1 MAKLN
6 KQYVINGSAGIERL
20 NLYTTLEEVNNLG
33 KKIHLADGNIDCYYA
48 IGDINDVYAT
58 KKRLSIN
65 GVVYAGLK
73 ETAIIRKKVYI
84 FEKGLTDF
92 IIPEGATKITY
103 RLCGGGSGMYLS
115 SAPINQQMSEE
126 IIETPTFMKV
136 ESLNDIYEHN
146 TATDPAIVNLFNSD
160 TTGEVSKLSG
170 RSSFIVFPDSTT
182 INAKGGELNI
192 LSQNTTNDENI
203 VRKSIGLGTLTNILT
218 IDNIPKDSEDFI
230 NKFLSLQPEYNSAKA
245 NWFPGVYT
253 FIDGVTKEEYLPNST
268 VSANDITIS
277 PTSGFVKFSGLYT
290 KEDNTID
297 YSLAFNPT
305 NELLDSNIKKAL
317 INFGS
322 NLSSSTEAIATIRE
336 NLKRRVNRLP
346 GKGKVIEIFNN
357 EGVFSFTRFYNDFFS
372 IDNDIYG
379 LSINTGY
386 PYGRTVALFSLSIPN
401 NYNFFTHE
409 FLDNVYGCLDQH
421 IYPDLVSHNDVN
433 MPPILKGIHGR
444 AYSDN
449 STLIRPRNFQA
460 EKIFANLPT
469 EREWNQSDFGNNL
482 YYVDRLKLLGLYTLD
497 LLNYDPVAFYTVIF
511 EDNTKNPDGPISTLA
526 DVSYNN
532 GKDTK
537 YRGMYIDYVTNAKD
551 SHNNVLEYSR
561 FSRTRP
567 MDEKFYPNL
576 HYIGALN
583 LSIDTDIKSPDI
595 DNFETL
601 NDKEDTF
608 GLHVNILDCCTNDLK
623 LDPSTYEY
631 GYINGLGIDLNNLRI
646 KPRGYTVYYNDNK
659 GKEISKYE
667 IKYGASVKLNHL
679 KYFEDYITEWQS
691 YNNRNFYTLEG
702 LNDFAEVMNGCL
714 VGTPSEEKVGEFKV
728 GPNETYKAGD
738 VLRIGV
744 GKRGKIYH
752 DRLKWEIDDMI
763 EERICE
769 EESDGICILEIET
782 SKPVKIENLTPKVDG
797 EPIKNQFG
805 LFDNIAAMSDT
816 DKSKFVRMLIQY
828 DFVDASSL
836 GKDALGFIGIGGCNN
851 KTAVLFANT
860 VPYNR
865 SSSSVVSF
873 STIIETSRIYGK
885 LFNSSTPYSIKTNN
899 IPRLDIDYTNRASKN
914 IFSEISGLLLNDDN
928 AFVHD
933 VRSFPVL
940 NLKKMTVK
948 FNDSFKNLY
957 KILKNQNS
965 YIYTTQPQKI
975 ILRDLNYMQGLY
987 DNEYN
992 YSNIYFKYVDLFKV
1006 YNMLF
1011 NYKAFRDNK
1020 VVDLYYSFFN
1030 YSIKNITPNLKISS
1044 IKNSQMKLYNGNMYL
1059 NYVTDES
1066 VSLNYRNIRLRFKQ
1080 EISTSKPNIVENLYI
1095 NIEPTTV
1102 PNINDFAIEMY
1113 NNSTGKC
1120 VLRGMDIIKKINIFA
1135 ISNIKDIIFIGG
1147 NLDLEVNRFIVNSSK
1162 VEDLSM
1168 INVTLVTNTLKPIIS
1183 FSDCSNLKKLP
1194 TVLNLEN
1201 TFSLNSCFYNC
1212 KSLTEDEYRRF
1223 SDNFIQDK
1231 LTDITSIFH
1240 SSSINF
1246 IPDFKSSKITEMSY
1260 TFGYTSIDLDK
1271 SSLSMFDNKSADFYN
1286 LFYMATLYSNSVD
1299 IIQTLLNKLGEVDF
1313 KYSSYIFSNANFRVN
1328 GVDYINK
1335 LSMTINSSNNNFS
1348 TTFYGLNHDPDSQTI
1363 HEFYIKIN
1371 SSSSANL
1378 ILTKFFGYRSKIDK
1392 LNINTDKVTAE
1403 LTPIRYEDIKNIH
1416 ELKLNINLNNTTSYA
1431 LFGVSYIPTS
1441 GVTRSCAVYLTLD
1454 KNMSQ
1459 DSYNKTFTTISLPN
1473 ISLPNISK
1481 FVISNV
1487 NKNLNYMFDIDDSV
1501 RYEGLMETISN
1512 CARYPT
1518 ADFTITVRAKSA
1530 IINDPTVVQDA
1541 VDWYNSTNESTANLT
1556 VNITYI

>member
-20 NLYTTLEEVNNLG
+20 NLYTTLEEVDNLG
-33 KKIHLADGNIDCYYA
+33 KKIHLADENIDCYYA
-48 IGDINDVYAT
+48 IGDINGEYAT

-73 ETAIIRKKVYI
+73 ESAIKRKKVYI

-115 SAPINQQMSEE
+115 SAPINQEYGSNGSVD
-126 IIETPTFMKV
+126 IETPTFMKV

-192 LSQNTTNDENI
+192 LSQNTFTNDENI
-203 VRKSIGLGTLTNILT
+203 VRKSIGLGKLTNILT
-218 IDNIPKDSEDFI
+218 MDYVPKDSEYFI

-305 NELLDSNIKKAL
+305 DELLDSNIKKSL
-317 INFGS
+317 IYAGS

-346 GKGKVIEIFNN
+346 GQGKVIEIFNN
-357 EGVFSFTRFYNDFFS
+357 AGVFSFTRFYNDFFS
-372 IDNDIYG
+372 IDNDIDG
-379 LSINTGY
+379 LSTGY
-386 PYGRTVALFSLSIPN
+386 PYARSAGVFSLSMPN
-401 NYNFFTHE
+401 NYNFFNNYFWDDIYDSYSPGNNRHY
-409 FLDNVYGCLDQH
+409 L
-421 IYPDLVSHNDVN
+421 YPDLISHNDVT
-433 MPPILKGIHGR
+433 MPPILKGVHGR

-482 YYVDRLKLLGLYTLD
+482 YYVDRLKLLGVSTLD
-497 LLNYDPVAFYTVIF
+497 LLNYDPVTFYTVIF
-511 EDNTKNPDGPISTLA
+511 LVEEDTENPDRFSPISTLA

-537 YRGMYIDYVTNAKD
+537 YRGMYIDYVANA
-551 SHNNVLEYSR
+551 NVLEYSTMY
-561 FSRTRP
+561 RTSP

-601 NDKEDTF
+601 NDNEDTF

-631 GYINGLGIDLNNLRI
+631 EYINGLGIDLNNLRI

-659 GKEISKYE
+659 GNEISKYE

-679 KYFEDYITEWQS
+679 KYFEDYITEWQA
-691 YNNRNFYTLEG
+691 YNDRNFYTLEG

-782 SKPVKIENLTPKVDG
+782 SKHVKIENLTPKVDG

-805 LFDNIAAMSDT
+805 LFDNIVAMTST
-816 DKSKFVRMLIQY
+816 DKSKFVSMLTQY

-836 GKDALGFIGIGGCNN
+836 GKDTIDFSSATFNN
-851 KTAVLFANT
+851 KTVLFANT
-860 VPYNR
+860 VPYNNPTG
-865 SSSSVVSF
+865 SLL
-873 STIIETSRIYGK
+873 STIIGNSTIYGK
-885 LFNSSTPYSIKTNN
+885 LFNSSIPYSMETYIEQ
-899 IPRLDIDYTNRASKN
+899 LQVYTSTKASKN
-914 IFSEISGLLLNDDN
+914 IISELSGLILDKNTLIHY
-928 AFVHD
+928 AP
-933 VRSFPVL
+933 SFPVL

-948 FNDSFKNLY
+948 YDDTY
-957 KILKNQNS
+957 YRYYILKNLS
-965 YIYTTQPQKI
+965 PATQQQKI

-987 DNEYN
+987 DRDYN
-992 YSNIYFKYVDLFKV
+992 NNSSFEDADLFKV
-1006 YNMLF
+1006 CNMLF

-1020 VVDLYYSFFN
+1020 VVDIYYSF
-1030 YSIKNITPNLKISS
+1030 YT
-1044 IKNSQMKLYNGNMYL
+1044 G
-1059 NYVTDES
+1059 
-1066 VSLNYRNIRLRFKQ
+1066 
-1080 EISTSKPNIVENLYI
+1080 YI
-1095 NIEPTTV
+1095 
-1102 PNINDFAIEMY
+1102 
-1113 NNSTGKC
+1113 
-1120 VLRGMDIIKKINIFA
+1120 
-1135 ISNIKDIIFIGG
+1135 
-1147 NLDLEVNRFIVNSSK
+1147 
-1162 VEDLSM
+1162 
-1168 INVTLVTNTLKPIIS
+1168 
-1183 FSDCSNLKKLP
+1183 
-1194 TVLNLEN
+1194 
-1201 TFSLNSCFYNC
+1201 
-1212 KSLTEDEYRRF
+1212 
-1223 SDNFIQDK
+1223 
-1231 LTDITSIFH
+1231 
-1240 SSSINF
+1240 
-1246 IPDFKSSKITEMSY
+1246 
-1260 TFGYTSIDLDK
+1260 
-1271 SSLSMFDNKSADFYN
+1271 
-1286 LFYMATLYSNSVD
+1286 
-1299 IIQTLLNKLGEVDF
+1299 
-1313 KYSSYIFSNANFRVN
+1313 
-1328 GVDYINK
+1328 
-1335 LSMTINSSNNNFS
+1335 
-1348 TTFYGLNHDPDSQTI
+1348 
-1363 HEFYIKIN
+1363 
-1371 SSSSANL
+1371 
-1378 ILTKFFGYRSKIDK
+1378 
-1392 LNINTDKVTAE
+1392 
-1403 LTPIRYEDIKNIH
+1403 EDIRH
-1416 ELKLNINLNNTTSYA
+1416 
-1431 LFGVSYIPTS
+1431 
-1441 GVTRSCAVYLTLD
+1441 
-1454 KNMSQ
+1454 
-1459 DSYNKTFTTISLPN
+1459 
-1473 ISLPNISK
+1473 
-1481 FVISNV
+1481 
-1487 NKNLNYMFDIDDSV
+1487 
-1501 RYEGLMETISN
+1501 
-1512 CARYPT
+1512 
-1518 ADFTITVRAKSA
+1518 
-1530 IINDPTVVQDA
+1530 
-1541 VDWYNSTNESTANLT
+1541 
-1556 VNITYI
+1556 

>member
-33 KKIHLADGNIDCYYA
+33 KKIHLADWNIDCYYA
-48 IGDINDVYAT
+48 IGDIDIEYAT

-73 ETAIIRKKVYI
+73 ESAIKRKKVYI

-115 SAPINQQMSEE
+115 SAPINQQISESGWE
-126 IIETPTFMKV
+126 EIETPTFMKV
-136 ESLNDIYEHN
+136 ESLSDIYEHN
-146 TATDPAIVNLFNSD
+146 TATDPAIVDLFNSD

-192 LSQNTTNDENI
+192 LPQNTFTKDNNI
-203 VRKSIGLGTLTNILT
+203 VRKSIGLGKLTNSLITDNLP
-218 IDNIPKDSEDFI
+218 IDPEYI
-230 NKFLSLQPEYNSAKA
+230 NDKFLSLQPEYNSAKA

-268 VSANDITIS
+268 ISVNDIAIS

-305 NELLDSNIKKAL
+305 DELLDSNIKKSL
-317 INFGS
+317 IYAGS
-322 NLSSSTEAIATIRE
+322 NLASSTEAIATIRE

-346 GKGKVIEIFNN
+346 GQGKVIEIFNN
-357 EGVFSFTRFYNDFFS
+357 AGVFSFTRFYNDFFS
-372 IDNDIYG
+372 IVNDIYG
-379 LSINTGY
+379 LSRNTAY
-386 PYGRTVALFSLSIPN
+386 PYGRSVVLFSLSIPN

-409 FLDNVYGCLDQH
+409 FFDDVYGLDKHMH

-433 MPPILKGIHGR
+433 MPTILKGIHGR

-561 FSRTRP
+561 FCRTRP

-601 NDKEDTF
+601 NDNEDTF

-659 GKEISKYE
+659 GNEISKYE

-679 KYFEDYITEWQS
+679 KYFEDYITEWQA

-702 LNDFAEVMNGCL
+702 LNDFVEVMNGCL

-782 SKPVKIENLTPKVDG
+782 YKPVKIDNLTPKVDG
-797 EPIKNQFG
+797 QPIKNQFG

-816 DKSKFVRMLIQY
+816 DKSKLASMLTQY

-836 GKDALGFIGIGGCNN
+836 GKETIWGSPSEN
-851 KTAVLFANT
+851 KTVLFANT
-860 VPYNR
+860 VPYNTKSDTLL
-865 SSSSVVSF
+865 SSYINK
-873 STIIETSRIYGK
+873 STIYGK
-885 LFNSSTPYSIKTNN
+885 LFNSSIETNN
-899 IPRLDIDYTNRASKN
+899 IPTLYIDYTNRASKN
-914 IFSEISGLLLNDDN
+914 IFSEISGLLLKVDN

-933 VRSFPVL
+933 VRSLPVL

-948 FNDSFKNLY
+948 YDDGFNNLY
-957 KILKNQNS
+957 YILKNQNR
-965 YIYTTQPQKI
+965 YNYTTQPQKI

-987 DNEYN
+987 DIEYN
-992 YSNIYFKYVDLFKV
+992 YSNSYFKDVDLFKV

-1020 VVDLYYSFFN
+1020 VADLYYLFFYGN
-1030 YSIKNITPNLKISS
+1030 IKNITPNLEISI
-1044 IKNSQMKLYNGNMYL
+1044 IKNPQMKLYNGNMYL
-1059 NYVTDES
+1059 NYDTGES
-1066 VSLNYRNIRLRFKQ
+1066 VPLNYRNIRLRFKQ
-1080 EISTSKPNIVENLYI
+1080 AITTSKPNIVENLYI

-1102 PNINDFAIEMY
+1102 PNINDFVIEMY
-1113 NNSTGKC
+1113 SNSTGKC

-1147 NLDLEVNRFIVNSSK
+1147 NLDLEVNRFIVNNSTK

-1168 INVTLVTNTLKPIIS
+1168 INVTLVSTNILKPLIS

-1201 TFSLNSCFYNC
+1201 TFSLRGCFYNC

-1223 SDNFIQDK
+1223 CDNFIQDK
-1231 LTDITSIFH
+1231 LTDISSIFH

-1246 IPDFKSSKITEMSY
+1246 IPDFKSSKITEMRFA
-1260 TFGYTSIDLDK
+1260 FGYTSIDLDK
-1271 SSLSMFDNKSADFYN
+1271 SSLSMFDNKSVNFYN
-1286 LFYMATLYSNSVD
+1286 LFYKATLYSNSVD
-1299 IIQTLLNKLGEVDF
+1299 MIQTLLNKLGEVDL
-1313 KYSSYIFSNANFRVN
+1313 KYSTYIFSNANFRVN

-1335 LSMTINSSNNNFS
+1335 LSMTLNSSENSFS
-1348 TTFYGLNHDPDSQTI
+1348 TIFYGLNRDSVSQTI

-1378 ILTKFFGYRSKIDK
+1378 ILTKFFGDRSKIDI
-1392 LNINTDKVTAE
+1392 LNINTDKVTTQ
-1403 LTPIRYEDIKNIH
+1403 LTSIGYIDIINIH
-1416 ELKLNINLNNTTSYA
+1416 ELRLNINLNNNTSKD
-1431 LFGVSYIPTS
+1431 LFDVSYIPTS
-1441 GVTRSCAVYLTLD
+1441 GVTVTRSCAVYLTLD
-1454 KNMSQ
+1454 TNMSQ
-1459 DSYNKTFTTISLPN
+1459 DSYNNTFTN
-1473 ISLPNISK
+1473 SLPNISK

-1512 CARYPT
+1512 CAKYPT
-1518 ADFTITVRAKSA
+1518 ENFTITVRAKSA

-1541 VDWYNSTNESTANLT
+1541 VDWYNSTNESAAKLT